1 LVTGFHFHAVRASTH
16 SSIILSTTA
25 SLPRFTLQ
33 PSTKVRSCST
43 TLFFHMPSYTPNYP
57 STDYHPR
64 PESRF
69 HPRPRSPLRPQIAP
83 SSPRQHRQSPW
94 SFEVNTGTVLCDDRP
109 LSARQRTLVLLVT
122 RYPKQFVDFDTDL
135 RGLKRHRKDFTEED
149 QNLILKLK
157 NWPLDSERLKE
168 ETIEG

>member
-1 LVTGFHFHAVRASTH
+1 
-16 SSIILSTTA
+16 
-25 SLPRFTLQ
+25 
-33 PSTKVRSCST
+33 
-43 TLFFHMPSYTPNYP
+43 
-57 STDYHPR
+57 
-64 PESRF
+64 
-69 HPRPRSPLRPQIAP
+69 
-83 SSPRQHRQSPW
+83 
-94 SFEVNTGTVLCDDRP
+94 
-109 LSARQRTLVLLVT
+109 LLVT